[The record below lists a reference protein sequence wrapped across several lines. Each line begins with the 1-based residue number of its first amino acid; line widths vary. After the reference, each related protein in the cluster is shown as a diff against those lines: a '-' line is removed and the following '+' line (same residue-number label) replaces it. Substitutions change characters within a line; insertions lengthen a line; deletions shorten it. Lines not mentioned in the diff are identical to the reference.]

1 MNKPPMQA
9 RQKKKKKRQFR
20 QLFARTL
27 QHFAPKRSGSAPF
40 TGKLE
45 SIAILAQEKLG
56 DSVLLTP
63 LIRNLRKAFPKL
75 EIHIIAFSEA
85 SANFFRN
92 DSNVTAVH
100 QTKREPG
107 RYKREVLKREF
118 DVLFNTKDHP
128 STHFLLQS
136 VLIKARHK
144 VGHANEFH
152 TGLFD
157 QLITIEHNTH
167 MALKNCAILPLLGVT
182 VTEEECRPCLP
193 PSLLPMEMQ
202 IFLRQIDTRRPTGI
216 NISAGEA
223 NRTWPETKWKKLVQS
238 LPDTQFIVLSG
249 PSELESKRNLERNC
263 PNIIPSPAT
272 GNLYEASRIVE
283 TLELLVTPD
292 TSLIHIA
299 SATATPVIGLYRE
312 APQDITRF
320 GPFRIPGELV
330 ISPTG
335 EVAGISPDSVKK
347 AVEKQ
352 LQRERP
358 ASWETSV

>member
-1 MNKPPMQA
+1 MNTAPASAIP
-9 RQKKKKKRQFR
+9 KKKKKRQLR
-20 QLFARTL
+20 QAFARTL
-27 QHFAPKRSGSAPF
+27 QRIMPQRAGNTPF
-40 TGKLE
+40 TGTLNT
-45 SIAILAQEKLG
+45 IAILAQEKLG

-92 DSNVTAVH
+92 DPEVTAVH
-100 QTKREPG
+100 MAKKEPLT
-107 RYKREVLKREF
+107 YKKEVLSKQF

-136 VLIKARHK
+136 ALIKARWK
-144 VGHANEFH
+144 AGHANEFH

-157 QLITIEHNTH
+157 QLIKIEHNTH
-167 MALKNCAILPLLGVT
+167 MALKNCAILPLLGVK
-182 VTEEECRPCLP
+182 VTEEECRPSLA

-223 NRTWPETKWKKLVQS
+223 NRTWSADKCKALIELF
-238 LPDTQFIVLSG
+238 PDERFVILSG
-249 PSELESKRNLERNC
+249 PDEIDKKKNLERSC
-263 PNIIPSPAT
+263 PNTIPSPAT
-272 GNLYEASRIVE
+272 GNLYEASLIAAK
-283 TLELLVTPD
+283 LKLLVTPD

-299 SATATPVIGLYRE
+299 SAAATPVVGLYRE

-320 GPFRIPGELV
+320 GPFRIPHELV

-347 AVEKQ
+347 AMEKQ
-352 LQRERP
+352 LQREHS